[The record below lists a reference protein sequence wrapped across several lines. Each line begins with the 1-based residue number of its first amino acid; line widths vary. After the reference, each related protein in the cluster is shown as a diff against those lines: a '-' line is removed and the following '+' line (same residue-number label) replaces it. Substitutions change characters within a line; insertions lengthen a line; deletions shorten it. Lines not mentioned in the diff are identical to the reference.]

1 MKKAWSGLGV
11 LFACTALAWP
21 GQVAAGGA
29 FCTPD
34 WKPENP
40 DLGCSSQIAIA
51 PGNDSRVNLFLLLQ
65 DRAGNDGAGKAYPD
79 LGWQTFLGRN
89 FFRWSNLEFAWYPGA
104 DTDAAVIP
112 DHFGTKC
119 QTAETGEA
127 AYLQAL
133 EDAGFRREGDRS
145 FLAQSRSALTAVCDD
160 GTAALGPQTKGGF
173 FTPPR
178 AFGGSATPAGAFH
191 GYLEASTSFYTSD
204 WDRADRLYRDLSEQ
218 AGNEWVR
225 ETALYMTA
233 RNALNQAIDG
243 ANDRWGWFDLGFVS
257 AATAARAEAG
267 FKAYLAAYP
276 DGLYASS
283 AAGLIRKSLWLQRD
297 YAGLEEIYGRQLE
310 TVKAGDAETGALVA
324 EIDDKYLVREGRD
337 ASSNPLL
344 LAAELLMRM
353 RSDGYGERYRPL
365 TEAELAASA
374 GTFSDHPEIWTL
386 LQANHAFYVRG
397 EPDEVLRLIPDGG
410 HQERYTAIAFSQQFL
425 RGLALHS
432 LGDTGEAQFWQGM
445 IGGAQGIWQ
454 RPAVELALAR
464 SWEQAGQL
472 DRVFAAGSPI
482 HEPRIRRILLGQ
494 SAGIEILKRQSR
506 TGGEAS
512 GEHRF
517 ALFTALLK
525 QLQHGQYAGFLE
537 DQSFL
542 QEGSGLGS
550 DPAEE
555 SLWNIYDTAF
565 PPLQLFEGGTWSDG
579 FNCPSITQ
587 TALAL
592 QADPQS
598 VAGRLCLGDFYRLN
612 GFDDFAFGIAYS
624 QPDGPAVLGSRDF
637 YSGDPIPRQNFYLSI
652 MNDRDA
658 TSDQRA
664 YALFRAVR
672 CYAPAGQS
680 SCGGESAEKHVRAQW
695 FRRLK
700 RDYGGTKWAQELKYY
715 W

>member
-1 MKKAWSGLGV
+1 M
-11 LFACTALAWP
+11 FACTVLGWP
-21 GQVAAGGA
+21 GHVAAGGA

-34 WKPENP
+34 WRPENP
-40 DLGCSSQIAIA
+40 DLGCSSQIAIS

-79 LGWQTFLGRN
+79 LGWQSFMGRN
-89 FFRWSNLEFAWYPGA
+89 FFRWSNLEFAWYA
-104 DTDAAVIP
+104 DAQADAEVFP

-119 QTAETGEA
+119 QTVKTGEA

-133 EDAGFRREGDRS
+133 EAAGFRREGDRN
-145 FLAQSRSALTAVCDD
+145 FLAQSRSEMTGVCDD
-160 GTAALGPQTKGGF
+160 GIAALGPRSAGGF

-178 AFGGSATPAGAFH
+178 AFGNSATQAGAFH
-191 GYLEASTSFYTSD
+191 AYLEASTSFYTAD
-204 WDRADRLYRDLSEQ
+204 WDRADQLYRELSEQ
-218 AGNEWVR
+218 AGNDWVR

-243 ANDRWGWFDLGFVS
+243 GNDRWGWFDLELIS
-257 AATAARAEAG
+257 AEPAARAEAG
-267 FKAYLAAYP
+267 FRAYLAAYP

-297 YAGLEEIYGRQLE
+297 YAGLEKLYARQLE
-310 TVKAGDAETGALVA
+310 TVQAGGPETGALIA

-337 ASSNPLL
+337 ASSDPLL
-344 LAAELLMRM
+344 LASELLMRM
-353 RSDGYGERYRPL
+353 RSEGYGESYQPL
-365 TEAELAASA
+365 TQAELAGSA
-374 GTFSDHPEIWTL
+374 GTFSDHPELWAL

-397 EPDEVLRLIPDGG
+397 EPEEVLRLIPDGG
-410 HQERYTAIAFSQQFL
+410 RQERYTAIAFSRQFL

-432 LGDTGEAQFWQGM
+432 LRDPGEAAFWQQV
-445 IGGAQGIWQ
+445 IGGAKGIWQ

-464 SWEQAGQL
+464 SWEQSGQL

-482 HEPRIRRILLGQ
+482 QDPRLRRILLGQ
-494 SAGIEILKRQSR
+494 SAGVDILKRQAR
-506 TGGEAS
+506 NGDKAS

-525 QLQHGQYAGFLE
+525 QLQHGEYAGFLE
-537 DQSFL
+537 DHSLL
-542 QEGSGLGS
+542 QEASGPAS

-555 SLWNIYDTAF
+555 SLWNIYDTAYA
-565 PPLQLFEGGTWSDG
+565 PLQLFEDGKWSDR
-579 FNCPSITQ
+579 FDCPSITQ
-587 TALAL
+587 TARAL
-592 QADPQS
+592 QANPQS

-612 GFDDFAFGIAYS
+612 GFDDFAFGFTYS
-624 QPDGPAVLGSRDF
+624 QPDGPALLGSRDF
-637 YSGDPIPRQNFYLSI
+637 YSGDPVPRQRFYLSI
-652 MNDRDA
+652 MDDRDA

-672 CYAPAGQS
+672 CYAPAGQN
-680 SCGGESAEKHVRAQW
+680 SCGGESAEEHVRAQW

-700 RDYGGTKWAQELKYY
+700 REYGGTKWAQELKYY